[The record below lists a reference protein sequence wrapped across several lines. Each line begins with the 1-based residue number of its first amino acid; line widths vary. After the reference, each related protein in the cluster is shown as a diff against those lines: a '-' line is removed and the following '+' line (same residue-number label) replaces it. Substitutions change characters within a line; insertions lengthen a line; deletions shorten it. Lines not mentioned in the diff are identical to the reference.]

1 MIKNIKLF
9 FILILINFT
18 EVLAKDNLFIV
29 AKINDVIM
37 TNYDIEKEAS
47 YLKLLNPNLS
57 QLNETKIITIA
68 KNSLINEIVKKNE
81 LKKFFKF
88 DNELEIFDQILKDFY
103 SNLKFENEKQFEEF
117 LKKQKS
123 YSINEI
129 RDKLITEFY
138 WNRLIFQRFNKEIK
152 INKQQ
157 LKQKIENSNK
167 YKNKYLLSE
176 IFFSKD
182 KNSNIKNKINK
193 IKQSINDVG
202 FNNTASLFSISE
214 SANTGGKIG
223 WIEEENLSPKILKEL
238 YQINSGDVTNVIE
251 VGNNYLILKIE
262 EIKTKKIKINNETK
276 LNKMID
282 FERNRQL
289 NQFSNIYFNKIKIN
303 YSIDEK

>member
-57 QLNETKIITIA
+57 QLNETKISTIA

-167 YKNKYLLSE
+167 YKNQYLLSE

>member
-1 MIKNIKLF
+1 M
-9 FILILINFT
+9 
-18 EVLAKDNLFIV
+18 
-29 AKINDVIM
+29 
-37 TNYDIEKEAS
+37 
-47 YLKLLNPNLS
+47 
-57 QLNETKIITIA
+57 
-68 KNSLINEIVKKNE
+68 
-81 LKKFFKF
+81 
-88 DNELEIFDQILKDFY
+88 EIFDQILKDFY

-157 LKQKIENSNK
+157 LKQKIKNSNK
-167 YKNKYLLSE
+167 YKNQYLLSE

-214 SANTGGKIG
+214 SANSGGKIG